1 MRYVY
6 VTLLMITNTIYKKIT
21 EMTISKR
28 TFIRKVIYSFTKV
41 ILLLVTYYFLEKKL
55 VILLSY
61 FKSNIL
67 CNLVTK

>member
-1 MRYVY
+1 
-6 VTLLMITNTIYKKIT
+6 
-21 EMTISKR
+21 MTISKQ
-28 TFIRKVIYSFTKV
+28 TFIRKILYSFTKV

-61 FKSNIL
+61 FESNIL

>member
-1 MRYVY
+1 
-6 VTLLMITNTIYKKIT
+6 MITNTIYKKFT
-21 EMTISKR
+21 EMTLLVNGFLYRK
-28 TFIRKVIYSFTKV
+28 IRKVIYSFTKV